1 MEQISVISQIQARV
15 QKARQEGKVISLV
28 PTMGYFHEGH
38 LSLMRYARKHSDLV
52 LVSLFVNPT
61 QFGPGEDFEAY
72 PRDLERDKK
81 LAQEQDVD
89 ILFTPGKEEMYLLNH
104 LTYVRVDKLDKFL
117 CGRSRPTHFQGVC
130 TVVLKLF
137 NICQPDFAV
146 FGQKDWQQLI
156 IIKKMVEDLNVGVKV
171 VGHPIVREPDGLA
184 MSSRNV
190 YLSKEERKQAAN
202 IYQGLLLAKKLVEQ
216 GEVETSRI
224 KERVQ
229 NFYQE
234 QIPLGKLDYLEIV
247 HPFELTSL
255 ERIED
260 KALMAV
266 AIQVGKAR
274 LIDNLLLR
282 GSLDV

>member
-81 LAQEQDVD
+81 LAQEQGVD
-89 ILFTPGKEEMYLLNH
+89 ILFTPSKDEMYLPNH

-190 YLSKEERKQAAN
+190 YLSKEERKQAAK

-266 AIQVGKAR
+266 AMQVGKAR

>member
-81 LAQEQDVD
+81 LAQEQGVD
-89 ILFTPGKEEMYLLNH
+89 ILFTPGKEEMYLPNH

-190 YLSKEERKQAAN
+190 YLSKEERKQAAK

-266 AIQVGKAR
+266 AMQVGKAR

>member
-1 MEQISVISQIQARV
+1 
-15 QKARQEGKVISLV
+15 
-28 PTMGYFHEGH
+28 
-38 LSLMRYARKHSDLV
+38 
-52 LVSLFVNPT
+52 
-61 QFGPGEDFEAY
+61 
-72 PRDLERDKK
+72 
-81 LAQEQDVD
+81 
-89 ILFTPGKEEMYLLNH
+89 MYLPNH

-190 YLSKEERKQAAN
+190 YLSKEERKQAAK

-266 AIQVGKAR
+266 AMQVGKAR

>member
-81 LAQEQDVD
+81 LAQEQGVD
-89 ILFTPGKEEMYLLNH
+89 ILFTPSKDEMYLPNH

-171 VGHPIVREPDGLA
+171 VGHPIVREPDA
-184 MSSRNV
+184 W
-190 YLSKEERKQAAN
+190 
-202 IYQGLLLAKKLVEQ
+202 
-216 GEVETSRI
+216 
-224 KERVQ
+224 
-229 NFYQE
+229 
-234 QIPLGKLDYLEIV
+234 P
-247 HPFELTSL
+247 
-255 ERIED
+255 
-260 KALMAV
+260 
-266 AIQVGKAR
+266 
-274 LIDNLLLR
+274 
-282 GSLDV
+282 

>member
-234 QIPLGKLDYLEIV
+234 QILLGKLDYLEIV

-266 AIQVGKAR
+266 AMQVGKAR